1 MSWPH
6 FHRGSSHIPR
16 RYMDQVKNQTA
27 DALSQVCASFDKG
40 GGVALGDAF
49 AVYSIV
55 ASPPIWTNTVLQS
68 GVYAELLS
76 AASVVSSVIPVLIT
90 PEDVCMSDIVS
101 LPCPTGSAFDS
112 APDITLENN
121 LPWFLLNASRFSNH
135 QIIGR
140 KNTPETLLMILQ
152 RPWCVLELCCCQS
165 PAILAVHQFATVA
178 AKLNPRLYQPAL
190 KLLSHEM
197 RERQLATHN
206 SIQDRGLH
214 STRPWTPSTEHIVTW
229 LEIRT
234 LYSEM
239 SSSRIRSHNSFWLGL
254 ISTCALY
261 LGISCSDLIR
271 NLVGMGSRCTHFEHK
286 QHMPKPRYYFQFGN
300 DSLSSRHPTT
310 TSSLKAVLPRRNSTP
325 SVNYQADG
333 LQPLYLNFIS
343 NNRQYL
349 LGLYSHILQIVTDCS
364 E

>member
-6 FHRGSSHIPR
+6 PHHESSHIPR
-16 RYMDQVKNQTA
+16 RYMDQVNNETA
-27 DALSQVCASFDKG
+27 DDLSQVCASFDNG

-55 ASPPIWTNTVLQS
+55 ASPPNWTNTVTQS

-76 AASVVSSVIPVLIT
+76 AASVVSNVIPVLIK
-90 PEDVCMSDIVS
+90 PEDVSVSDIVS
-101 LPCPTGSAFDS
+101 LPCPTGSAFNS
-112 APDITLENN
+112 AQDIRLEND
-121 LPWFLLNASRFSNH
+121 LPWFLLNASRFSKYR
-135 QIIGR
+135 IIGR
-140 KNTPETLLMILQ
+140 KNTLEALLMILQ

-165 PAILAVHQFATVA
+165 PAISAIHQFATVA
-178 AKLNPRLYQPAL
+178 TKLSSRLYQPAL

-197 RERQLATHN
+197 RERQLDTY
-206 SIQDRGLH
+206 SPIQDRDPH

-254 ISTCALY
+254 ISICALY
-261 LGISCSDLIR
+261 LEISCSDLIR
-271 NLVGMGSRCTHFEHK
+271 NLVGIESRCTHFKKK
-286 QHMPKPRYYFQFGN
+286 QRMPKARYYVQFDN
-300 DSLSSRHPTT
+300 NFLNSRYPTT
-310 TSSLKAVLPRRNSTP
+310 ISGLKSALPRRNSTP
-325 SVNYQADG
+325 CVKYRADG
-333 LQPLYLNFIS
+333 LQPFNLNFIS

-349 LGLYSHILQIVTDCS
+349 LGLYSHILQIITDCS